1 VVWRAEVTPITL
13 DPKEPI
19 MRRNPADQWVLTPGT
34 SVIVDVPATSANV
47 GPGFDCFGLALDWR
61 ERVNIAVIDQG
72 YQIEV
77 SGEGA
82 AELPLDESHLIIRSA
97 LVGLAD
103 LGVRAPG
110 LWLGCRN
117 TIPHGKGLGSSSAAI
132 VAGLRAAAGLA
143 EVHVGPE
150 WLLGHANAIE
160 GHPDNVAAAIYG
172 GFVLAY
178 EGREGVTAAQARV
191 HPAIGAALFI
201 PGTSLATEAA
211 RGLLPEVVPHL
222 DAAANSARAALLV
235 HAMASEPDLLY
246 DATCDWLHQG
256 YRGAAM
262 PGSYELMKSLRGQGF
277 AAMISGAGPSVL
289 VLGIGTDLAVLQ
301 DQKATGFSLRLSH
314 IGSAAAILETSL
326 PAEGRDQTVMET
338 PSAGASLGEPTRS
351 GQLRD
356 RLPNQ
361 LSHKMHI

>member
-1 VVWRAEVTPITL
+1 MQRSGMDVPLAKQR
-13 DPKEPI
+13 
-19 MRRNPADQWVLTPGT
+19 VLSRGR
-34 SVIVDVPATSANV
+34 SVMVEVPATSANL

-61 ERVNIAVIDQG
+61 ERVNLAVIDHG

-82 AELPLDESHLIIRSA
+82 TELPRDETHLIIRAA

-117 TIPHGKGLGSSSAAI
+117 TIPHARGLGSSSAAI
-132 VAGLRAAAGLA
+132 VAGLVAAAGLA
-143 EVHVGPE
+143 GVDAEQE
-150 WLLGHANAIE
+150 WLLRHANAIE

-178 EGREGVTAAQARV
+178 EGRAGVTVAEGSVDR
-191 HPAIGAALFI
+191 AIGAALFI
-201 PGTSLATEAA
+201 PNMSVATEAA
-211 RGLLPEVVPHL
+211 RGLLPQTVPHVE
-222 DAAANSARAALLV
+222 AAANSGRAALLV

-256 YRGAAM
+256 YREAAM
-262 PGSYELMKSLRGQGF
+262 PRSYELMKSLRGRGF

-289 VLGIGTDLAVLQ
+289 VLGTRTDLVVLQ
-301 DQKATGFSLRLSH
+301 DRQVAGFSIHLSE
-314 IGSAAAILETSL
+314 IGSAAAIVQAGDASVSRDHSAVET
-326 PAEGRDQTVMET
+326 AR
-338 PSAGASLGEPTRS
+338 
-351 GQLRD
+351 
-356 RLPNQ
+356 
-361 LSHKMHI
+361 

>member
-1 VVWRAEVTPITL
+1 MSEARDPRDQTIRSDSGGQRVLIPGSSVTV
-13 DPKEPI
+13 E
-19 MRRNPADQWVLTPGT
+19 
-34 SVIVDVPATSANV
+34 VPATSANL

-61 ERVNIAVIDQG
+61 ERVNLAVIEHG

-82 AELPLDESHLIIRSA
+82 AELPRDESHLIIQAA

-117 TIPHGKGLGSSSAAI
+117 TIPHGRGLGSSSAAI
-132 VAGLRAAAGLA
+132 VAGLVAAAGLA
-143 EVHVGPE
+143 GVAVQPE

-178 EGREGVTAAQARV
+178 EGRTGVTAAQGTV
-191 HPAIGAALFI
+191 HPSVAGAVLI
-201 PGTSLATEAA
+201 PETSLATEAA
-211 RGLLPEVVPHL
+211 RGLLPESVPHV
-222 DAAANSARAALLV
+222 DAVANSGRAALLV
-235 HAMASEPDLLY
+235 HAMASEPELLY

-256 YRGAAM
+256 YREVAM
-262 PGSYELMKSLRGQGF
+262 PRSFELMKSLRGQGF

-289 VLGIGTDLAVLQ
+289 VLGARSGLLALQ
-301 DQKATGFSLRLSH
+301 DQQVAGFSVRLSD
-314 IGSAAAILETSL
+314 IGSAAAIHEANNLASW
-326 PAEGRDQTVMET
+326 RDQTVMET
-338 PSAGASLGEPTRS
+338 PGAGASLREPTRS
-351 GQLRD
+351 GQLR
-356 RLPNQ
+356 
-361 LSHKMHI
+361 

>member
-1 VVWRAEVTPITL
+1 VE
-13 DPKEPI
+13 
-19 MRRNPADQWVLTPGT
+19 
-34 SVIVDVPATSANV
+34 VPATSANV

-61 ERVNIAVIDQG
+61 ERVSLAVIERG

-82 AELPLDESHLIIRSA
+82 AELPRDESHLIVRSA

-103 LGVRAPG
+103 LGAVAPG
-110 LWLGCRN
+110 LWLACRN
-117 TIPHGKGLGSSSAAI
+117 TIPHGRGLGSSSAAI
-132 VAGLRAAAGLA
+132 VAGLLAASGLA
-143 EVHVGPE
+143 QVQVTRD

-178 EGREGVTAAQARV
+178 EGRAGVRAAQA
-191 HPAIGAALFI
+191 HIDASIGAALFV
-201 PGTSLATEAA
+201 PETSVATTAA
-211 RGLLPEVVPHL
+211 RGLLPETVPHV
-222 DAAANSARAALLV
+222 DAAANSGRAALLV
-235 HAMASEPDLLY
+235 HALASEPDLLY

-256 YRGAAM
+256 YRETAM
-262 PGSYELMKSLRGQGF
+262 PRSYELMKSLRGQGF

-289 VLGIGTDLAVLQ
+289 VLGRQADLVALQ
-301 DQKATGFSLRLSH
+301 DQQAAGFSLRPSG
-314 IGSAAAILETSL
+314 IGSAAAILESD
-326 PAEGRDQTVMET
+326 ASGVRDHTVMET
-338 PSAGASLGEPTRS
+338 PDAGASLGAPTRS

-361 LSHKMHI
+361 PSHEDAHLTK